1 MRGGSRRAAPASRL
15 AGVVLALCALFL
27 AADAAGAQDEP
38 RRFVDVAQISG
49 WIDPVLADFVL
60 ETIETS
66 ERTGPEVLILQV
78 DSPGALVS
86 DAKLDELVAAI
97 AGADVPVAVWVGDSG
112 SRASR
117 GAGRLV
123 EAADVAGM
131 APRSRVDVGGRTLKP
146 ADALKAGVVDL
157 NQEESAVLGTFIAAL
172 DGEEVDGRLLDTAD
186 FEEQEDGPPTARL
199 NVQSKLAK
207 LDLWPRLMHSFAS
220 PPVAYLLLAA
230 GLVLLVFELFTGGI
244 GIAGGVG
251 ALALVLASYG
261 LAVLPTN
268 PVGVGLL
275 VLGMFGFA
283 VDVQTGVPRAWTG
296 IGLIA
301 FVVGSVLLYDDPVRL
316 GWLPLVAGVVGVLLL
331 VLGGLPATVRSRFS
345 TPTIGRESMIGE
357 VGEAVADV
365 QPDGV
370 VRVRGALWPAH
381 TNRSTPVT
389 AGQAVRVVAIDGS
402 QLLIEPFAE
411 SVPPLL

>member
-1 MRGGSRRAAPASRL
+1 M
-15 AGVVLALCALFL
+15 
-27 AADAAGAQDEP
+27 
-38 RRFVDVAQISG
+38 DVAQVSG

-66 ERTGPEVLILQV
+66 ERTEPEVLILQV
-78 DSPGALVS
+78 DSPGSLV
-86 DAKLDELVAAI
+86 DDDTFDELVAAI
-97 AGADVPVAVWVGDSG
+97 TEADVPIAVWVGDSG

-117 GAGRLV
+117 DAGRLV

-131 APRSRVDVGGRTLKP
+131 APRTRVDVGGRTHGP
-146 ADALKAGVVDL
+146 GSALKAGVVDL

-172 DGEEVDGRLLDTAD
+172 DGEDVDGSALDTAD

-220 PPVAYLLLAA
+220 PPVAYLLAAA

-251 ALALVLASYG
+251 ALSLVLASYG

-268 PVGVGLL
+268 PVGVALL

-283 VDVQTGVPRAWTG
+283 VDVQTGVPRVWTG
-296 IGLIA
+296 IGLVA
-301 FVVGSVLLYDDPVRL
+301 FVVGSVVLYDDPVSL
-316 GWLPLVAGVVGVLLL
+316 GWIPLVAGVVGVLLMM
-331 VLGGLPATVRSRFS
+331 LGGLPATVRSRFS
-345 TPTIGRESMIGE
+345 TPTIGRESMVGE

-370 VRVRGALWPAH
+370 VRIRGALWPAH
-381 TNRSTPVT
+381 ANRSTPVT
-389 AGQAVRVVAIDGS
+389 AGQAVRVIAIDGPRL
-402 QLLIEPFAE
+402 QVEPVAE
-411 SVPPLL
+411 SGPKPLL

>member
-1 MRGGSRRAAPASRL
+1 M
-15 AGVVLALCALFL
+15 
-27 AADAAGAQDEP
+27 
-38 RRFVDVAQISG
+38 DVAQVSG

-78 DSPGALVS
+78 DSPGSLV
-86 DAKLDELVAAI
+86 DDDTFDELVVAI
-97 AGADVPVAVWVGDSG
+97 TDADVPIAVWVGDSG

-117 GAGRLV
+117 AAGRLV

-131 APRSRVDVGGRTLKP
+131 APRTRVDVDGRTFRP
-146 ADALKAGVVDL
+146 GGALKAGVVDL

-172 DGEEVDGRLLDTAD
+172 DGEEVDGRELDTAD

-251 ALALVLASYG
+251 ALSLVLGSYG

-268 PVGVGLL
+268 PVGVALL

-283 VDVQTGVPRAWTG
+283 VDVQTGVPRVWTG
-296 IGLIA
+296 IGLVA
-301 FVVGSVLLYDDPVRL
+301 FVVGSVVLYDDPVSL
-316 GWLPLVAGVVGVLLL
+316 GWIPLVAGVVGVLLMM
-331 VLGGLPATVRSRFS
+331 LGGLPATVRSRFS
-345 TPTIGRESMIGE
+345 TPTIGRESMVGE

-365 QPDGV
+365 EPDGV
-370 VRVRGALWPAH
+370 VRIRGALWPAH
-381 TNRSTPVT
+381 ANRSTPVT
-389 AGQAVRVVAIDGS
+389 AGQAVRVIAIDGPRL
-402 QLLIEPFAE
+402 QVEPVAE
-411 SVPPLL
+411 SGPKPLL

>member
-1 MRGGSRRAAPASRL
+1 M
-15 AGVVLALCALFL
+15 
-27 AADAAGAQDEP
+27 ADAAGAQDEP
-38 RRFVDVAQISG
+38 TRFVDVAQVSG

-78 DSPGALVS
+78 DSPGVLVS
-86 DAKLDELVAAI
+86 EAELDELVAAI
-97 AGADVPVAVWVGDSG
+97 EDADVPVAVWVGDSG

-131 APRSRVDVGGRTLKP
+131 APRARVDVGGLTFGP
-146 ADALKAGVVDL
+146 DDALEAHVVDL

-172 DGEEVDGRLLDTAD
+172 DGEEVDGRMLDTAD

-251 ALALVLASYG
+251 ALSLVLASYG

-283 VDVQTGVPRAWTG
+283 VDVQTGVPRVWTG
-296 IGLIA
+296 IGLAA
-301 FVVGSVLLYDDPVRL
+301 FVVGSVVLYDDPVQL
-316 GWLPLVAGVVGVLLL
+316 GWIPMVAGIVGVLLL

-345 TPTIGRESMIGE
+345 TPTIGRESMVGE
-357 VGEAVADV
+357 IGEAVADV

-389 AGQAVRVVAIDGS
+389 AGQAVRVVAIDGPRL
-402 QLLIEPFAE
+402 QIEPFAE
-411 SVPPLL
+411 SGPKPLL